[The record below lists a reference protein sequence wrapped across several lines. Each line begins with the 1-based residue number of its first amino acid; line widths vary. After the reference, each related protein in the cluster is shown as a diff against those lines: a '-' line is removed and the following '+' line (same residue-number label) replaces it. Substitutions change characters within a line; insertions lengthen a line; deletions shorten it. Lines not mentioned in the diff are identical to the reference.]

1 MALHDKEDQP
11 GRQYQVSPK
20 HLSVQR
26 SRVVTESIGVSR
38 VEGPLIPLRR
48 GPSGVIDLALHKF
61 DFFWS

>member
-1 MALHDKEDQP
+1 MALHDKGDQP

-26 SRVVTESIGVSR
+26 SRVLTETIGVSR

-48 GPSGVIDLALHKF
+48 AIWRYRSGVTQI
-61 DFFWS
+61 